1 MPEAIATF
9 DNVSYMYPRST
20 APVLRDISL
29 EIRKGEFLGLIGP
42 SGAGKTT
49 LCLAINGIVP
59 QFYGGRFFGAVNVA
73 GLDTLEHPIST
84 LARYVGIV
92 LENPETQITATSVEN
107 EIAFALENLKVSR
120 EEIRARIP
128 RVLEAVRL
136 EGMERRHP
144 QELSG
149 GQKQRLA
156 IAAMLAVRPRL
167 LVLDEPTS
175 QLDPVGTQEVF
186 SIVQELN
193 RELGV
198 TIVMV
203 SHAAEE
209 LAECADRL
217 VLLNAGQIVDEGP
230 PAKLYT
236 QVELMQKLHLRPPDV
251 TRTFHYLREAGFS
264 IPELPVTLDQGIA
277 AIRPLAMACRPQASE
292 AKPVHAP
299 RNGRALVSVTH
310 LAYTYDDGTQ
320 ALQDISLDIYKGEY
334 VLITG
339 QNGAGK
345 STLARHFLR
354 LLLPTAGEVRIDGV
368 PTHDLTISTLARRV
382 GYVAQNPDNQIFNTT
397 VEKEVAFALRH
408 LDTATGEIR
417 ARTERSLAMME
428 LLDVRDRHPL
438 SLPRG
443 ERARVVIAA
452 ILALEPEI
460 VIFDEPTTGQDY
472 QGART
477 ILELTK
483 QLHDAGKTV
492 IVITH
497 HLYLMAEYAER
508 VVVMGKG
515 TLLRDAPI
523 RVAFHEADLLASTYL
538 APPQAVQLAQA
549 MTEATGTPLP
559 CLTPQEVAG
568 ALVCGTTGCSI

>member
-20 APVLRDISL
+20 VPVLRDITL

-42 SGAGKTT
+42 NGSGKTT
-49 LCLAINGIVP
+49 LCLALNGIVP
-59 QFYGGRFFGAVNVA
+59 QFYGGRFFGAVSVA

-84 LARYVGIV
+84 LARRVGIV
-92 LENPETQITATSVEN
+92 LEDPETQITATSVEN
-107 EIAFALENLKVSR
+107 EIAFALENLKVPR
-120 EEIRARIP
+120 DEILSRIP

-136 EGMERRHP
+136 EGMEHRHP

-156 IAAMLAVRPRL
+156 IAAMLAVRPSL
-167 LVLDEPTS
+167 LILDEPTS
-175 QLDPVGTQEVF
+175 QLDPVGAQEVF
-186 SIVQELN
+186 RTVQELN

-198 TIVMV
+198 TIVMA

-209 LAECADRL
+209 LAERADRL
-217 VLLNAGQIVDEGP
+217 VLLNAGQIVDAGP
-230 PAKLYT
+230 PAKLYP
-236 QVELMQKLHLRPPDV
+236 QVELMQQLHLRPPDV

-264 IPELPVTLDQGIA
+264 IPELPVTLGQGIA
-277 AIRPLAMACRPQASE
+277 AIKPLAGACLTQTSE
-292 AKPVHAP
+292 TQLVAAP
-299 RNGRALVSVTH
+299 RPGRPLVSVTH
-310 LAYTYDDGTQ
+310 LTHTYDDGTQ
-320 ALQDISLDIYKGEY
+320 ALQDVSLDIHQGEY
-334 VLITG
+334 VLIAG

-345 STLARHFLR
+345 STLVRHFLR

-368 PTHDLTISTLARRV
+368 PTRDLNISTLARRV
-382 GYVAQNPDNQIFNTT
+382 GYVAQNPDNQIFSTT

-408 LDTATGEIR
+408 LDTATDEIR
-417 ARTERSLAMME
+417 ARSERSLVAMG
-428 LLDVRDRHPL
+428 LQGVRDRHPL

-443 ERARVVIAA
+443 ERARVVMAA
-452 ILALEPEI
+452 ILALEPEA

-472 QGART
+472 QGARY

-483 QLHDAGKTV
+483 RLHDAGKTV

-508 VVVMGKG
+508 VIVMGKG
-515 TLLRDAPI
+515 ILLRDAPI
-523 RVAFHEADLLASTYL
+523 RLAFHEADLLASTYL

-549 MTEATGTPLP
+549 ASEAAGVPLP

-568 ALVCGTTGCSI
+568 ALARGTTGCRL